1 MLHNA
6 QHCSSHSVKQ
16 SKTERI
22 QARKRNRNA
31 DGVRTTKR
39 IKLECL
45 TGKGWLG
52 GRDGGWRQSGN
63 GNGSVG
69 KETKQKLRKW
79 QVRVRQSP
87 ARIYLSE
94 LCQLLSVSQVSS
106 SSIDSTACHFA
117 CRSVANVYCISIKSL
132 PRSSSLLCHL
142 RVRHLLLH
150 REKNCGFL
158 YPLLLWLAVLLFF
171 FELVAKLV
179 VNLRALKLFFLHLTS
194 IKEVIGN

>member
-1 MLHNA
+1 MPNTAPRILWNKVRQSGSRPGRETETQMESEQLSALNLNA
-6 QHCSSHSVKQ
+6 W
-16 SKTERI
+16 
-22 QARKRNRNA
+22 QAREGWE
-31 DGVRTTKR
+31 DGT
-39 IKLECL
+39 
-45 TGKGWLG
+45 
-52 GRDGGWRQSGN
+52 GGWRQSGN

-117 CRSVANVYCISIKSL
+117 CRSVANDYCISIKSL